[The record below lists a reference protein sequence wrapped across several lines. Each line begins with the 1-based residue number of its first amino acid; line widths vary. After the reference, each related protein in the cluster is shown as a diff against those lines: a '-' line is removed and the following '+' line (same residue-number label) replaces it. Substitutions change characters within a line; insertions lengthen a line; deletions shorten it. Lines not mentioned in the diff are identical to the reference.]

1 MDFCLSLTMIP
12 FVDIHTHLRN
22 NKPDVISVLNISQ
35 KDNLFHN
42 RDSLNIT
49 ADATYFSAG
58 LHPWFLNADNFER
71 DFNTLSELAKHSRVF
86 AVGECGL
93 DRLKG
98 SDIAFQ
104 TTIFEAHIRLAESV
118 SKPVVIHCVKA
129 FNNIIALKK
138 RLKPQIPLIIHGFNQ
153 NQTILAE
160 LIKNDFHISI
170 GAKVVH
176 LNSHAVVAVK
186 SIPIERLFL
195 ETDDIEM
202 DITTV
207 YEKVAELKGMD
218 LAMLKGNLVD
228 NFNRIL
234 TPKIS
239 I

>member
-1 MDFCLSLTMIP
+1 MPMKNPPHPGGFVLRQCIEPLGLS
-12 FVDIHTHLRN
+12 
-22 NKPDVISVLNISQ
+22 
-35 KDNLFHN
+35 
-42 RDSLNIT
+42 IT
-49 ADATYFSAG
+49 DAAAALGVT
-58 LHPWFLNADNFER
+58 R
-71 DFNTLSELAKHSRVF
+71 TTLSELVKHSRVF

-98 SDIAFQ
+98 PNIAFQ
-104 TTIFEAHIRLAESV
+104 STVFEAHIRLAESV
-118 SKPVVIHCVKA
+118 SKPIVIHCVKA
-129 FNNIIALKK
+129 FNDIIAIKK

-176 LNSHAVVAVK
+176 LNSRAAVAVK
-186 SIPIERLFL
+186 SMPIERFFL

-202 DITTV
+202 DIITV

-218 LAMLKGNLVD
+218 LATLKGNLVD

-234 TPKIS
+234 TPKILT
-239 I
+239 